1 MCVVPERRIKK
12 GGFSTYL
19 SSLGKTPD
27 KNPFIPTF
35 KLCGGIPLA
44 GGVRSIICKPSRDF
58 DRNDVEFSVQ
68 CLLDFLVV

>member
-1 MCVVPERRIKK
+1 MCVVFEHRISK
-12 GGFSTYL
+12 GGFPTYL

-27 KNPFIPTF
+27 NNAFIPTF

-44 GGVRSIICKPSRDF
+44 NGVPSIICKPSRDF
-58 DRNDVEFSVQ
+58 DKNDVEFSVQ